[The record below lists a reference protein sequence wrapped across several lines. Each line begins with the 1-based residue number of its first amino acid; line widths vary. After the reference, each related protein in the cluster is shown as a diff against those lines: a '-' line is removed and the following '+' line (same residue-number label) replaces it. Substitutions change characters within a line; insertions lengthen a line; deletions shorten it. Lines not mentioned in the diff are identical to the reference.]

1 MPALQKEIVTRP
13 LASFFLLLLK
23 KYTYIFLSLLAVTLV
38 SGCEPS
44 NSEIIYSGSVMGT
57 TYEVKIISSK
67 RIIPG
72 MEKLIDT
79 KLQSINKIFTT
90 YDKSS
95 ELMILNESPINVPQ
109 IVSSDMMNVL
119 AIAQDVYIKTN
130 GSFDPTVASLVNLWG
145 FGPQLSAQKIPNDQ
159 QIASLLNLI
168 GLNKLL
174 IDKEKNLVTRL
185 ADIKIDLSAI
195 AKGYA
200 VDYTARLLDGYKI
213 ENYLVEIG
221 GELRMKGNNANGTNW
236 IIAIER
242 PYFIQTGVQEVIQI
256 TDSGLATSGDYRNY
270 FEKDGSRYSHM
281 IDPRSGYP
289 IKHNLVSA
297 TVIAKSATEADAFST
312 AMMVLGPQQ
321 AIKVAK
327 ENNISVY
334 LIIKNGENFDAIFS
348 KEFNQYLTGE

>member
-1 MPALQKEIVTRP
+1 MSALQKEIATRP
-13 LASFFLLLLK
+13 LASFLLLLIK
-23 KYTYIFLSLLAVTLV
+23 KCTCTLLFLLAITLV
-38 SGCEPS
+38 SGCESS
-44 NSEIIYSGSVMGT
+44 NSEIIYSGLVMGT

-67 RIIPG
+67 RIIPD
-72 MEKLIDT
+72 MKKLIDA

-109 IVSSDMMNVL
+109 IVSSDMINVL
-119 AIAQDVYIKTN
+119 VIAQDVFMKTN

-145 FGPQLSAQKIPNDQ
+145 FGPQLSVQKIPNDQ
-159 QIASLLNLI
+159 AIVGLLNLI
-168 GLNKLL
+168 GLDKLL
-174 IDKEKNLVTRL
+174 IDRERNLVTRL

-200 VDYTARLLDGYKI
+200 VDCVARLLDSYKI
-213 ENYLVEIG
+213 ENYLIEVG
-221 GELRMKGNNANGTNW
+221 GELRMKGNNVNGTKW

-242 PYFIQTGVQEVIQI
+242 PDFIQTGVQEVIQI

-297 TVIAKSATEADAFST
+297 TVIAKSTTEADAFST

-321 AIKVAK
+321 AIKIAK

-334 LIIKNGENFDAIFS
+334 LIIKNGKNFDAIFS
-348 KEFNQYLTGE
+348 EEFNQYLTGE

>member
-1 MPALQKEIVTRP
+1 MSALQKEIITRP
-13 LASFFLLLLK
+13 LASFLLLLVK
-23 KYTYIFLSLLAVTLV
+23 KYSYIFLFLLVVTLV
-38 SGCEPS
+38 SGCESS

-67 RIIPG
+67 RITPA
-72 MEKLIDT
+72 MNKLIDT
-79 KLQSINKIFTT
+79 KLQNINKIFTT

-95 ELMILNESPINVPQ
+95 ELMILNESPINIPQ
-109 IVSSDMMNVL
+109 IVSSDMMSVL
-119 AIAQDVYIKTN
+119 AVAQDVYKKTN

-145 FGPQLSAQKIPNDQ
+145 FGPQLSAQQIPNDQ
-159 QIASLLNLI
+159 EIVSLLNLI

-185 ADIKIDLSAI
+185 TDIKIDLSAI

-200 VDYTARLLDGYKI
+200 VDCIARLLDGYKI
-213 ENYLVEIG
+213 ENYLVEVG

-242 PYFIQTGVQEVIQI
+242 PYFIQTGAQEVIQI
-256 TDSGLATSGDYRNY
+256 TNSGLATSGDYRNF

-297 TVIAKSATEADAFST
+297 TVIAKSTTEADAFST

-327 ENNISVY
+327 ENNLAVY
-334 LIIKNGENFDAIFS
+334 LIIKNGENFDTIFS
-348 KEFNQYLTGE
+348 KEFNQYFTGE

>member
-1 MPALQKEIVTRP
+1 MPVLQKEIVTRP
-13 LASFFLLLLK
+13 LASFLLLLVK
-23 KYTYIFLSLLAVTLV
+23 KYTYIFLSLLVITLV
-38 SGCEPS
+38 SGCESS

-95 ELMILNESPINVPQ
+95 ELMILNESLINVPQ

-145 FGPQLSAQKIPNDQ
+145 FGPQLSVQKVPNDQ
-159 QIASLLNLI
+159 QISSLLNLI

-174 IDKEKNLVTRL
+174 IDREKNLVTRL
-185 ADIKIDLSAI
+185 TDIKIDLSAI

-200 VDYTARLLDGYKI
+200 VDYIARLLDGYKI
-213 ENYLVEIG
+213 ENYLVEVG
-221 GELRMKGNNANGTNW
+221 GELRMKGNNVNGTNW
-236 IIAIER
+236 FIAIER

-327 ENNISVY
+327 ENNIPVY

>member
-1 MPALQKEIVTRP
+1 MPVLQKEIVTRP
-13 LASFFLLLLK
+13 LASFLLLLVK
-23 KYTYIFLSLLAVTLV
+23 KYTYIFLSLLVITLV
-38 SGCEPS
+38 SGCESS

-95 ELMILNESPINVPQ
+95 ELMILNESLINVPQ

-145 FGPQLSAQKIPNDQ
+145 FGPQLSVQKVPNDQ
-159 QIASLLNLI
+159 QISSLLNLI

-185 ADIKIDLSAI
+185 TDIKIDLSAI

-200 VDYTARLLDGYKI
+200 VDYIARLLDGYKI
-213 ENYLVEIG
+213 ENYLVEVG
-221 GELRMKGNNANGTNW
+221 GELRMKGNNVNGTNW
-236 IIAIER
+236 FIAIER

-327 ENNISVY
+327 ENNIPVY

>member
-1 MPALQKEIVTRP
+1 MPVLQKEIVTRP
-13 LASFFLLLLK
+13 LASFLLLLVK
-23 KYTYIFLSLLAVTLV
+23 KYTYIFLSLLVITLV
-38 SGCEPS
+38 SGCESS

-95 ELMILNESPINVPQ
+95 ELMILNESLINVPQ

-145 FGPQLSAQKIPNDQ
+145 FGPQLSVQKVPNDQ
-159 QIASLLNLI
+159 QISSLLNLI

-174 IDKEKNLVTRL
+174 IDREKNLVTRL
-185 ADIKIDLSAI
+185 TDIKIDLSAI

-200 VDYTARLLDGYKI
+200 VDYIARLLDGYKI

-221 GELRMKGNNANGTNW
+221 GELRMKGNNVNGTNW
-236 IIAIER
+236 FIAIER

-327 ENNISVY
+327 ENNIPVY